1 MTFTRLS
8 LPNKNFFLSK
18 VWSFCIVWARVIII
32 TVNQLNSYSDRRQIA
47 WPTATQTDNVRL
59 NDDLKCNTI
68 VCHTTQRLQRRT
80 CPSTRNA
87 KCCKRFICRSYCLSV
102 PIEKCSKKQTTK
114 ESHEFR
120 FCVLNAELQRTFFL
134 QFFIHFIF
142 IFFGFHIFVGEFLA
156 VPMSAAIVFLV
167 IYVSVCIFSASTEIW
182 VCMIFFFIHKLLSKL
197 CVYILNKVATIIV

>member
-1 MTFTRLS
+1 M
-8 LPNKNFFLSK
+8 
-18 VWSFCIVWARVIII
+18 
-32 TVNQLNSYSDRRQIA
+32 NSYSDRRQIA

-182 VCMIFFFIHKLLSKL
+182 VCMILFFSYINCSVNYVFTYLIRLPQSLYKKSSACSLVYSCISFHFIFL
-197 CVYILNKVATIIV
+197 